1 MIFVP
6 RTDRSIVGNWW
17 WTVDR
22 TMLAA
27 VALLAA
33 VGTVLIFAA
42 SPAVGERVYG
52 AGMHFV
58 LKHLVFLL
66 PASLLLLGASLL
78 APLGVLRLGVGMY
91 ALFGSLLLLTLIL
104 APEVKGATRWLPIL
118 GVPLQP
124 SEFLKPAVVVLTA
137 HLLARRP
144 GLGGLPATAAAVLP
158 VLAVL
163 VLQPDVGM
171 TAVVGAVYGVQLF
184 VAGLSW
190 VWVLALLGLAG
201 LGVWQAYL
209 WLPHFADRVND
220 FLDPASLGYQI
231 ERALRAV
238 AEGGLF
244 GRGPGEGVQKWHLPD
259 AHADFIFAATAEE
272 FGVVACLAVVALFAF
287 LILRGLWRVNDTGDR
302 FIQLAATGLV
312 AELGLQALINMAVNL
327 NLIPTKGMTLP
338 FISYGGSSLL
348 ALAIATGMLL
358 ALTRRGARLQLPARP
373 AAWRA

>member
-22 TMLAA
+22 TMLAG
-27 VALLAA
+27 VAILALI
-33 VGTVLIFAA
+33 GTVLIFAA
-42 SPAVGERVYG
+42 SPAVGERVFG
-52 AGMHFV
+52 AEMHFV
-58 LKHLVFLL
+58 YKHLALLL
-66 PASLLLLGASLL
+66 PASLLLVGVSML

-91 ALFGSLLLLTLIL
+91 AGFGVLLLLTLFY
-104 APEVKGATRWLPIL
+104 APEVKGATRWLPIF

-124 SEFLKPAVVVLTA
+124 SEFVKPGVVILA
-137 HLLARRP
+137 GWLLSRWP
-144 GLGGLPATAAAVLP
+144 GTGGLPAAMATVLP

-171 TAVVGAVYGVQLF
+171 TAVVGAVFGVQLF
-184 VAGLSW
+184 VAGLTW
-190 VWVLALLGLAG
+190 FWVLLLLGVAG
-201 LGVWQAYL
+201 VGLWQAYL

-220 FLDPASLGYQI
+220 FLDPGSLGYQI

-272 FGVVACLAVVALFAF
+272 FGVVACLALVALFAF

-302 FIQLAATGLV
+302 FVQLAATGLI
-312 AELGLQALINMAVNL
+312 AEFGLQALINMAVNL

-348 ALAIATGMLL
+348 ALAIAMGMLL
-358 ALTRRGARLQLPARP
+358 ALTRRGARLQLPARLE
-373 AAWRA
+373 WRA

>member
-6 RTDRSIVGNWW
+6 RTDRSIIGNWW

-22 TMLAA
+22 TMLTGIA
-27 VALLAA
+27 VLTA
-33 VGTVLIFAA
+33 VGTILIFAA

-52 AGMHFV
+52 AEMHFV
-58 LKHLVFLL
+58 VKHLLL
-66 PASLLLLGASLL
+66 VVPASLILFGVSTL

-91 ALFGSLLLLTLIL
+91 AVFGCLMLLTLAL
-104 APEVKGATRWLPIL
+104 APEVKGATRWLPVL

-124 SEFLKPAVVVLTA
+124 SEFVKPAVVVLSGY
-137 HLLARRP
+137 LLSRRP
-144 GLGGLPATAAAVLP
+144 GADGMAVTVAVVVP
-158 VLAVL
+158 VLAAL

-171 TAVVGAVYGVQLF
+171 TAIVAVVCGVQLF

-190 VWVLALLGLAG
+190 FWVMLFLGIAVA
-201 LGVWQAYL
+201 GVWQAYL
-209 WLPHFADRVND
+209 WLPHFSDRVND
-220 FLDPASLGYQI
+220 FLDPTSLGYQI

-272 FGVVACLAVVALFAF
+272 FGVVACLALVALFAF
-287 LILRGLWRVNDTGDR
+287 MILRGLWRVNDTGDR
-302 FIQLAATGLV
+302 FVQLAATGLV
-312 AELGLQALINMAVNL
+312 AEFGLQALINMAVNL

-348 ALAIATGMLL
+348 ALAVAMGMLL
-358 ALTRRGARLQLPARP
+358 ALTRRGARLQLPARLE
-373 AAWRA
+373 WRP

>member
-22 TMLAA
+22 TMLAG
-27 VALLAA
+27 VAILALI
-33 VGTVLIFAA
+33 GTILIFAA
-42 SPAVGERVYG
+42 SPAVAERVFG
-52 AGMHFV
+52 AEMHFV
-58 LKHLVFLL
+58 NKHLMLLL
-66 PASLLLLGASLL
+66 PASLLLVGVSML
-78 APLGVLRLGVGMY
+78 APLGVLRLGIGMY
-91 ALFGSLLLLTLIL
+91 AGFGCLLLLTLFL

-118 GVPLQP
+118 GFPLQP
-124 SEFLKPAVVVLTA
+124 SEFVKPAVVIVAA

-144 GLGGLPATAAAVLP
+144 GTGGLLATTAAVAP

-163 VLQPDVGM
+163 ILQPDIGM
-171 TAVVGAVYGVQLF
+171 TAVVGAVFGIQLF
-184 VAGLSW
+184 VAGLTW
-190 VWVLALLGLAG
+190 FWVLALIALAALGF
-201 LGVWQAYL
+201 WQAYL

-220 FLDPASLGYQI
+220 FFDPGSLGYQI

-272 FGVVACLAVVALFAF
+272 FGVVACLALVALFAF
-287 LILRGLWRVNDTGDR
+287 LILRGLWRISEAGDR
-302 FIQLAATGLV
+302 FVQLAAAGLI
-312 AELGLQALINMAVNL
+312 AEFGLQALINMAVNL

-348 ALAIATGMLL
+348 ALAIAMGMLL
-358 ALTRRGARLQLPARP
+358 ALTRRGARLQIPARLE
-373 AAWRA
+373 WRA

>member
-22 TMLAA
+22 TMLAG
-27 VALLAA
+27 VAILALI
-33 VGTVLIFAA
+33 GTILIFAA
-42 SPAVGERVYG
+42 SPAVGARVFG
-52 AGMHFV
+52 EEMHFIN
-58 LKHLVFLL
+58 KHLIMLM
-66 PASLLLLGASLL
+66 PAALVLVGASML
-78 APLGVLRLGVGMY
+78 APLGVLRLGVAMY
-91 ALFGSLLLLTLIL
+91 AVFGCLLVLTLFF

-124 SEFLKPAVVVLTA
+124 SEFMKPAVVIVVA

-144 GLGGLPATAAAVLP
+144 GLAGLPVAAAAVLP

-171 TAVVGAVYGVQLF
+171 TAVVGAVFGVQLF
-184 VAGLSW
+184 VAGLTW
-190 VWVLALLGLAG
+190 FWVLALIGAAG
-201 LGVWQAYL
+201 LGFWLAYL
-209 WLPHFADRVND
+209 GLPHFAERVND
-220 FLDPASLGYQI
+220 FFDPGSLGYQI

-272 FGVVACLAVVALFAF
+272 FGIVACLALVALFAF
-287 LILRGLWRVNDTGDR
+287 LILRGLWRIADASDR
-302 FIQLAATGLV
+302 FVQLAAAGLI
-312 AELGLQALINMAVNL
+312 AEFGLQALINMAVNL

-348 ALAIATGMLL
+348 ALAIAMGMLL
-358 ALTRRGARLQLPARP
+358 ALTRRGARLQIPARLE
-373 AAWRA
+373 WRA

>member
-22 TMLAA
+22 TMLAG
-27 VALLAA
+27 VAILALI
-33 VGTVLIFAA
+33 GTVLVFAA
-42 SPAVGERVYG
+42 SPAVGERVFG
-52 AGMHFV
+52 AEMHFV
-58 LKHLVFLL
+58 YKHLVLL
-66 PASLLLLGASLL
+66 VPGSLLLVGVSML

-91 ALFGSLLLLTLIL
+91 AGFGALLLLTLFL
-104 APEVKGATRWLPIL
+104 APEVKGATRWLPIF

-124 SEFLKPAVVVLTA
+124 SEFVK
-137 HLLARRP
+137 P
-144 GLGGLPATAAAVLP
+144 GLVILTGWLLSRWPGAGGLPAATAAVLP

-171 TAVVGAVYGVQLF
+171 TAVVAVVFGVQLF
-184 VAGLSW
+184 VAGLGW
-190 VWVLALLGLAG
+190 FWVLLLLGVAG
-201 LGVWQAYL
+201 LGLWQAYL

-220 FLDPASLGYQI
+220 FLDPGSLGYQI

-272 FGVVACLAVVALFAF
+272 FGVVACLALVALFAF
-287 LILRGLWRVNDTGDR
+287 LILRGLWRVSDTGDR
-302 FIQLAATGLV
+302 FVQLAAAGLI
-312 AELGLQALINMAVNL
+312 AEFGLQALINMAVNL

-348 ALAIATGMLL
+348 ALAIAMGMLL
-358 ALTRRGARLQLPARP
+358 ALTRRGARLQLPARLE
-373 AAWRA
+373 WRS

>member
-22 TMLAA
+22 TMLAG
-27 VALLAA
+27 VAILALI
-33 VGTVLIFAA
+33 GTVLVFAA
-42 SPAVGERVYG
+42 SPAVGERVFG
-52 AGMHFV
+52 AEMHFV
-58 LKHLVFLL
+58 YKHLVLL
-66 PASLLLLGASLL
+66 VPGSLLLVGVSML

-91 ALFGSLLLLTLIL
+91 AGFGVLLLLTLFL
-104 APEVKGATRWLPIL
+104 APEVKGATRWLPIFS
-118 GVPLQP
+118 VPLQP
-124 SEFLKPAVVVLTA
+124 SEFVK
-137 HLLARRP
+137 P
-144 GLGGLPATAAAVLP
+144 GLVILTGWLLSRWPGAGGLPAATAAVLP

-171 TAVVGAVYGVQLF
+171 SAVVAVVFGVQLF
-184 VAGLSW
+184 VAGLGW
-190 VWVLALLGLAG
+190 FWVLLLLGVAG
-201 LGVWQAYL
+201 LGLWQAYL
-209 WLPHFADRVND
+209 WLPHFADRVDD
-220 FLDPASLGYQI
+220 FLDPGSLGYQI

-272 FGVVACLAVVALFAF
+272 FGIVACLALVALFAF

-302 FIQLAATGLV
+302 FVQLAATGLI
-312 AELGLQALINMAVNL
+312 AEFGLQALINMAVNL

-348 ALAIATGMLL
+348 GLAIAMGMLL
-358 ALTRRGARLQLPARP
+358 ALTRRSARLQLPARLE
-373 AAWRA
+373 WRV

>member
-1 MIFVP
+1 MIFLP

-22 TMLAA
+22 TMLAG
-27 VALLAA
+27 VAILALI
-33 VGTVLIFAA
+33 GTVLIFAA
-42 SPAVGERVYG
+42 SPAVGERVFG
-52 AGMHFV
+52 AEMHFV
-58 LKHLVFLL
+58 YKHLALLL
-66 PASLLLLGASLL
+66 PASLLLVGVSML

-91 ALFGSLLLLTLIL
+91 AGFGVLLLLTLFY
-104 APEVKGATRWLPIL
+104 APEVKGATRWLPIF

-124 SEFLKPAVVVLTA
+124 SEFVKPGVVILA
-137 HLLARRP
+137 GWLLSRWP
-144 GLGGLPATAAAVLP
+144 GTGGLPAAMATVLP

-171 TAVVGAVYGVQLF
+171 TAVVGAVFGVQLF
-184 VAGLSW
+184 VAGLTW
-190 VWVLALLGLAG
+190 FWVLLLLGVAG
-201 LGVWQAYL
+201 VGLWQAYL

-220 FLDPASLGYQI
+220 FLDPGSLGYQI

-272 FGVVACLAVVALFAF
+272 FGIVACLALVALFAF

-302 FIQLAATGLV
+302 FVQLAATGLI
-312 AELGLQALINMAVNL
+312 AEFGLQALINMAVNL

-348 ALAIATGMLL
+348 ALAIAMGMLL
-358 ALTRRGARLQLPARP
+358 ALTRRGARLQLPARLE
-373 AAWRA
+373 WRA

>member
-1 MIFVP
+1 MIFLP

-22 TMLAA
+22 TMLAG
-27 VALLAA
+27 VAILALI
-33 VGTVLIFAA
+33 GTVLIFAA
-42 SPAVGERVYG
+42 SPAVGERVFG
-52 AGMHFV
+52 AEMHFV
-58 LKHLVFLL
+58 YKHLALLL
-66 PASLLLLGASLL
+66 PASMLLVGVSML

-91 ALFGSLLLLTLIL
+91 AGFGVLLLLTLFY
-104 APEVKGATRWLPIL
+104 APEVKGATRWLPIF

-124 SEFLKPAVVVLTA
+124 SEFVKPGVVILA
-137 HLLARRP
+137 GWLLSRWP
-144 GLGGLPATAAAVLP
+144 GTGGLPAAMATVLP

-171 TAVVGAVYGVQLF
+171 TAVVGAVFGVQLF
-184 VAGLSW
+184 VAGLTW
-190 VWVLALLGLAG
+190 FWVLLLLGVAG
-201 LGVWQAYL
+201 VGLWQAYL
-209 WLPHFADRVND
+209 WLPHFADRVNAI
-220 FLDPASLGYQI
+220 LDPGSLGYQI

-272 FGVVACLAVVALFAF
+272 FGVVACLALVALFAF
-287 LILRGLWRVNDTGDR
+287 LILRGLWRVNDTDDR
-302 FIQLAATGLV
+302 FVQLAATGLI
-312 AELGLQALINMAVNL
+312 AEFGLQALINMAVNL

-348 ALAIATGMLL
+348 ALAIAMGMLL
-358 ALTRRGARLQLPARP
+358 ALTRRGARLQLPARLE
-373 AAWRA
+373 WRV